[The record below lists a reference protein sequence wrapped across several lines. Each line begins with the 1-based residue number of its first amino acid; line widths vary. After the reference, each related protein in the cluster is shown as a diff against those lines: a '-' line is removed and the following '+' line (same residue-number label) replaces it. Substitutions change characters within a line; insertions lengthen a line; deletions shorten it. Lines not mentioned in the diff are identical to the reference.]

1 MTGGDAPA
9 GPAAGSARPAVI
21 LVEPQLGQ
29 NIGATARAMMNCGL
43 TDLRLVAPRDGW
55 PNEAAVAMASGA
67 DTILETARVFD
78 TTAAAV
84 GDLTYVLATT
94 ARPRDMAKTVLTPRR
109 AAAELRAR
117 AAGGLATGVLFGPE
131 RSGLT
136 NPDVVRADA
145 VIQVPL
151 NPVFS
156 SLNLAQAV
164 LLVGYEWY
172 QAGDDT
178 PDVTLAGDGVPA
190 ALEKREY
197 FYGRLEAALTE
208 SGFLFPENLAPTIKR
223 NLRNLFNR
231 AALTEQEVSTL
242 HGVVKALL
250 KHRPASNGPGPGG
263 A

>member
-1 MTGGDAPA
+1 MAPA
-9 GPAAGSARPAVI
+9 KVPAKVRAAASLFYPAPA
-21 LVEPQLGQ
+21 LGLESSMFKRKAQALHGEPSFE
-29 NIGATARAMMNCGL
+29 A
-43 TDLRLVAPRDGW
+43 LVAA
-55 PNEAAVAMASGA
+55 AAV
-67 DTILETARVFD
+67 
-78 TTAAAV
+78 AAAV

-117 AAGGLATGVLFGPE
+117 ATGGFATGVLFGPE

-250 KHRPASNGPGPGG
+250 KHRPASDGPGPGG